1 MKSQRFSI
9 TSVIAILIVGLIIVA
24 VRSEGAGKRVQARAE
39 RRPSAEAAQASSA
52 ITLSVPAKVAPK
64 ASSNGPEFSAF
75 ASAVTRNSELQSN
88 LGWTF
93 GGKAQRGWALYTP
106 LIANLIGCHSDI
118 AGELAMRVSTW
129 QQMNGV
135 DATGVLDGD
144 TWSRMVTT
152 FQSQRM
158 KWQPPASEGQLI
170 TIPIA
175 DCYDPERPEELRKAD
190 RESFA
195 AYKKM
200 VAAAAADK
208 SLGLALT
215 SDGQLA
221 EGKKY
226 FKIVSAFRS
235 REYQDQLRRQ
245 SPNSG
250 RAGLAVNSPHNTGRA
265 FDLYVGGEPVST
277 KDENRALQT
286 RTSAYRWLVKNAA
299 RFGFRPYFY
308 EPWHWEYAGIQSDG
322 ETRRHGDA
330 VKLERPKLD

>member
-1 MKSQRFSI
+1 LFAPVK
-9 TSVIAILIVGLIIVA
+9 A
-24 VRSEGAGKRVQARAE
+24 
-39 RRPSAEAAQASSA
+39 
-52 ITLSVPAKVAPK
+52 APK
-64 ASSNGPEFSAF
+64 ATSGASEFSAF
-75 ASAVTRNSELQSN
+75 ASAASRNTELQTS
-88 LGWTF
+88 LAWAF
-93 GGKAQRGWALYTP
+93 GGKPQRGWALYTP
-106 LIANLIGCHSDI
+106 LIANLVGCENDV
-118 AGELAMRVSTW
+118 AGELAMRVSAW
-129 QQMNGV
+129 QQGNGI
-135 DATGVLDGD
+135 DSTGVLDSD

-158 KWQPPASEGQLI
+158 KRQPPASEDQLV
-170 TIPIA
+170 TIPA
-175 DCYDPERPEELRKAD
+175 SDCYDPSRPEELRKAD

-208 SLGLALT
+208 SLALALT
-215 SDGQLA
+215 ADGQLA
-221 EGKKY
+221 PSEKY
-226 FKIVSAFRS
+226 FKVVSAFRS

-286 RTSAYRWLVKNAA
+286 RTAAYRWLVKNAA

-308 EPWHWEYAGIQSDG
+308 EPWHWEYAGIQSDE
-322 ETRRHGDA
+322 ETRRQGDA
-330 VKLERPKLD
+330 VK

>member
-1 MKSQRFSI
+1 MKSHRFSI
-9 TSVIAILIVGLIIVA
+9 TSVIAILIVGLIVVA
-24 VRSEGAGKRVQARAE
+24 VRSEGAGKRVQAQAE
-39 RRPSAEAAQASSA
+39 RKPSTEAAQASSA
-52 ITLSVPAKVAPK
+52 ITLSAPVKVAPK
-64 ASSNGPEFSAF
+64 ATSSASTFSAF
-75 ASAVTRNSELQSN
+75 AAAVTRNTELQNN
-88 LGWTF
+88 LGWAF
-93 GGKAQRGWALYTP
+93 GGKSQRGWALYTP
-106 LIANLIGCHSDI
+106 LIANLVGCDSDV
-118 AGELAMRVSTW
+118 AGELAMRVSAW

-158 KWQPPASEGQLI
+158 KGQPPASEDRLV
-170 TIPIA
+170 TIPVS
-175 DCYDPERPEELRKAD
+175 DCYDPSRPEELRKAD

-195 AYKKM
+195 AYKRM
-200 VAAAAADK
+200 VAAAAADQ
-208 SLGLALT
+208 SLGLSLT
-215 SDGQLA
+215 PDGQLA
-221 EGKKY
+221 LGEKY

-286 RTSAYRWLVKNAA
+286 RTAAYRWLVKNAA

-308 EPWHWEYAGIQSDG
+308 EPWHWEYAGVGNDA
-322 ETRRHGDA
+322 ETRRRGEWA
-330 VKLERPKLD
+330 TR

>member
-1 MKSQRFSI
+1 MKFHRFSI

-24 VRSEGAGKRVQARAE
+24 VRSEGAGRSVQAQAE
-39 RRPSAEAAQASSA
+39 RKPSAEAAQASSA
-52 ITLSVPAKVAPK
+52 ITLSAPVKVAPK
-64 ASSNGPEFSAF
+64 ATLGASESSTF
-75 ASAVTRNSELQSN
+75 ASAAIRNTELQNN

-93 GGKAQRGWALYTP
+93 GGKSQRGWALYTP
-106 LIANLIGCHSDI
+106 LIANLVGCENDV
-118 AGELAMRVSTW
+118 AGELAMRVSAW
-129 QQMNGV
+129 QQWNGFES
-135 DATGVLDGD
+135 TGVLDGD

-158 KWQPPASEGQLI
+158 KRQPPASEDQLV
-170 TIPIA
+170 TIPIS
-175 DCYDPERPEELRKAD
+175 DCYDPSRPEELRKAD

-215 SDGQLA
+215 PDGQLA
-221 EGKKY
+221 EGEKY
-226 FKIVSAFRS
+226 FKVVSAFRS
-235 REYQDQLRRQ
+235 REYQDQLRKQ

-250 RAGLAVNSPHNTGRA
+250 RAGLALNSPHNTGRA

-277 KDENRALQT
+277 KDANRALQT
-286 RTSAYRWLVKNAA
+286 RTAAYRWLVKNAA

-308 EPWHWEYAGIQSDG
+308 EPWHWEYAGIQNDG
-322 ETRRHGDA
+322 ETPRHGDA
-330 VKLERPKLD
+330 VK